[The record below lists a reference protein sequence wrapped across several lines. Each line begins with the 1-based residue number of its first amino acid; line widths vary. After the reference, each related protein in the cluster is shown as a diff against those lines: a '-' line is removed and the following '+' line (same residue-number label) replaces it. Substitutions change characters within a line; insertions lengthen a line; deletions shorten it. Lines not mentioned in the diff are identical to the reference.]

1 MSSIRT
7 YIFTILFSSKRAAAF
22 NPDLLRDLL
31 WDTKVIPWQAHRG
44 TYCLCN
50 NSPEEKSAFQ

>member
-1 MSSIRT
+1 MSSIRQ

-22 NPDLLRDLL
+22 NPEMLSDLL

-44 TYCLCN
+44 TY
-50 NSPEEKSAFQ
+50 